1 MRRSRLT
8 TAISVVTLL
17 ISACCS
23 ISKAQDNWPQFRG
36 ADSRGVASG
45 SNLPD
50 HWSTTENVAW
60 KKDIPGRGWSSPIVW
75 GDRVFL
81 TTVINTGKSEEPKK
95 GLYFGGDRPKAPEA
109 VHQWKI
115 ICLDLKTG
123 DIRWERLVH
132 EGKPET
138 PIHLKSS
145 YASETPVTDGER
157 VYCSFGNVGVFC
169 FDLDGK
175 ELWKHKVKSHAMRLG
190 WGTASSPT
198 IHQGRIYLVNDNDQ
212 ESSLLALNA
221 KSGEEVWRVPR
232 EEKSNWATPF
242 IWQNDQRTE
251 IVTPGTGKVRSY
263 DLEGKLLW
271 SLKGMSSITIA
282 TPYEHNGL
290 LYLSSGYV
298 LDLSRPIYAIRP
310 GAAGDISLQAG
321 KTSNEFIAWSQ
332 PKSAPYNPSTIIAD
346 NRLFVLYDMGMVS
359 CLQSSDGTELFSRQR
374 LPNGHAFTS
383 SPWAYGGKVFF
394 LNEDGVTF
402 VLKSGDQFELL
413 HTNSLADDDMCM
425 ATPAI
430 AGDRLLIRTAARVY
444 CIKTQTA
451 KE

>member
-1 MRRSRLT
+1 MR
-8 TAISVVTLL
+8 
-17 ISACCS
+17 
-23 ISKAQDNWPQFRG
+23 
-36 ADSRGVASG
+36 
-45 SNLPD
+45 
-50 HWSTTENVAW
+50 H
-60 KKDIPGRGWSSPIVW
+60 
-75 GDRVFL
+75 
-81 TTVINTGKSEEPKK
+81 EEPKK

-109 VHQWKI
+109 VHQWKV

-123 DIRWERLVH
+123 DIRWERQVH

-157 VYCSFGNVGVFC
+157 VYCYFGNVGVFC
-169 FDLDGK
+169 FDLDGT
-175 ELWKHKVKSHAMRLG
+175 ELWKHKVKPHAMRLG

-198 IHQGRIYLVNDNDQ
+198 IHQGRLYLVNDNDR
-212 ESSLLALNA
+212 ESYLLALNA

-298 LDLSRPIYAIRP
+298 LDPSRPIYAIRP
-310 GAAGDISLQAG
+310 GATGDISLQSG
-321 KTSNEFIAWSQ
+321 KTSSEYIAWSQ

-346 NRLFVLYDMGMVS
+346 NRMFVLYDMGMVS
-359 CLQSSDGTELFSRQR
+359 CFQSSDGTELFSRQR

-383 SPWAYGGKVFF
+383 SPWAYGGNVFF